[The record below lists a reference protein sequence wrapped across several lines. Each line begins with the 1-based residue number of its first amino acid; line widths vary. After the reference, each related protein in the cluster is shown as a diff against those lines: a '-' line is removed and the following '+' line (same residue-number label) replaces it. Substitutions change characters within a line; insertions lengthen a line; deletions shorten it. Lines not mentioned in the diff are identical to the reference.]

1 MKSKML
7 LAGAAALGLAATSL
21 GLNAAP
27 TVTSDTARIATLEAQ
42 LGALRGEAR
51 RGVDRGAVENL
62 FSTYMAL
69 HNAFRDPEIVPLW
82 AKKGTAG
89 VRAQYSNNGV
99 YTDWDTIMAYHAQRP
114 NPPGKLVVHYV
125 TNPVIEVAA
134 DGQTAKGM
142 WMMTGIESGLTAPEA
157 AAGAPDFMYE
167 KNVVVDGRKVW
178 MHTVFAKYGVDFI
191 KQDGVWKIW
200 HFRCVEIARSPFGT
214 GWIPFAGMA
223 QNSPFPDDLMYF
235 GENGKPVMMPRPN
248 GPATHLGNTYRT
260 DKGQTLDLK
269 PPVPYRTFIE
279 TFAY

>member
-1 MKSKML
+1 MKFKAL
-7 LAGAAALGLAATSL
+7 FAGAAALCFAITGAGLGAAPRVASADARLAA
-21 GLNAAP
+21 
-27 TVTSDTARIATLEAQ
+27 LEAQ
-42 LGALRGEAR
+42 LGQLQGLAQRSQ
-51 RGVDRGAVENL
+51 DRGAVENL

-82 AKKGTAG
+82 AKKGTPDI
-89 VRAQYSNNGV
+89 RAQYSNNGV

-114 NPPGKLVVHYV
+114 NPPGKLVLHYV
-125 TNPVIEVAA
+125 TSPVIEVAQ

-142 WMMTGIESGLTAPEA
+142 WMMTGLESGLTSPEA
-157 AAGAPDFMYE
+157 TAGAPDFMYE
-167 KNVVVDGRKVW
+167 KNVTVDGKKVW

-200 HFRCVEIARSPFGT
+200 HFRCIEVARAPFGT
-214 GWIPFAGMA
+214 GWIPFAATA

-235 GENGKPVMMPRPN
+235 GEDGKPVMMPRPN
-248 GPATHLGNTYRT
+248 GPATQMGNSYRT

-269 PPVPYRTFIE
+269 PPVPYRTFSE